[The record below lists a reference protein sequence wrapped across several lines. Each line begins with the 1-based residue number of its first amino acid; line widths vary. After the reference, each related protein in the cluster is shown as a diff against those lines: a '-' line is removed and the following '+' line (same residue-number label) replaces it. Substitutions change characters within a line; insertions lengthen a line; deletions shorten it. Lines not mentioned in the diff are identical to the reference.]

1 MGTLHSAHVAQSV
14 SQRMRTAENSHS
26 FLLLDQIPS
35 VERGQAALGNIS
47 VGPGPL
53 WHGVKYSGSYSWR
66 PCEETQYYNGSSAMP
81 HGADVLLCEQR
92 CSTQQ
97 MLGEDQGS
105 MQNHGLAG
113 LQGEQEPG
121 PWGIVFSALHG
132 AWKTGSLE
140 VPNRRKWHFPLVQC

>member
-1 MGTLHSAHVAQSV
+1 
-14 SQRMRTAENSHS
+14 
-26 FLLLDQIPS
+26 
-35 VERGQAALGNIS
+35 
-47 VGPGPL
+47 
-53 WHGVKYSGSYSWR
+53 
-66 PCEETQYYNGSSAMP
+66 MP

-121 PWGIVFSALHG
+121 PWGIAFSALHG
-132 AWKTGSLE
+132 A
-140 VPNRRKWHFPLVQC
+140 